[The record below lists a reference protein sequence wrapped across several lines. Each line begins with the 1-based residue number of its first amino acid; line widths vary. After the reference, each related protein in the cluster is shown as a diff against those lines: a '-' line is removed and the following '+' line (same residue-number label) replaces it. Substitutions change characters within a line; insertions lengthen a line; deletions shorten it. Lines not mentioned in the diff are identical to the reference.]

1 MLNQNF
7 ILSQLEAITLQNII
21 LCIKLYASSG

>member
-21 LCIKLYASSG
+21 LCIKLLYRL